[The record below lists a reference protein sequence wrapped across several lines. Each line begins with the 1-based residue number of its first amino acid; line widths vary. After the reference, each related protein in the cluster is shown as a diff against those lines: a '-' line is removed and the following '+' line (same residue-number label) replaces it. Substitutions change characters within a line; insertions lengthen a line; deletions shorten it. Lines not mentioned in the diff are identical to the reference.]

1 MLFLLVLLCR
11 YYPYLYERRLK
22 TIKAKQHIQ
31 IYRAR
36 VGMQT
41 QTQDS
46 SPQNKLVFYNIFKI
60 VLFDQLIKDG

>member
-11 YYPYLYERRLK
+11 YYPHLYERRLK
-22 TIKAKQHIQ
+22 TIKAKQHVQ

-36 VGMQT
+36 VGMET

-46 SPQNKLVFYNIFKI
+46 SPQNKL
-60 VLFDQLIKDG
+60 